1 MAISPISAI
10 SSYSYLFNIS
20 SEDDKVKQRG
30 ALDILLRQY
39 DLIPTDNYD
48 SDVERLRLAMI
59 QEQMDK
65 ITEQQEQSQETEGY
79 EERPWYEIM
88 WQLGLH
94 QNDSVREDYDDIMD
108 ELDYRIM
115 NAEDEDEYNKYN
127 DMRIRTEEYFNGYS
141 EFNASRISVDNSSHM
156 IGLSMLATMNM
167 MEISLS

>member
-59 QEQMDK
+59 QEQMDR

-115 NAEDEDEYNKYN
+115 NDEDEDEDNKYN
-127 DMRIRTEEYFNGYS
+127 DMRIRAEEYFNGYS

>member
-10 SSYSYLFNIS
+10 SNYSYLFNIN
-20 SEDDKVKQRG
+20 SEDDKVKQKDE
-30 ALDILLRQY
+30 LNLLMRQY
-39 DLIPTDNYD
+39 NLIPTDDYD
-48 SDVERLRLAMI
+48 NDVERLRLAMI
-59 QEQMDK
+59 QEQIDR
-65 ITEQQEQSQETEGY
+65 ITQQQEQSEQTEGY

-88 WQLGLH
+88 WELGLH

-115 NAEDEDEYNKYN
+115 NAEDEEEYNKYN
-127 DMRIRTEEYFNGYS
+127 DMRIRAEEYFNGYS
-141 EFNASRISVDNSSHM
+141 EFNASRIDIGTSSNM